1 MILKTGNI
9 RETLLESGGY
19 RAAEPGEIPVG
30 HAHIIDANQ
39 LG

>member
-1 MILKTGNI
+1 MNLKTGDV
-9 RETLLESGGY
+9 REALLKSGGY